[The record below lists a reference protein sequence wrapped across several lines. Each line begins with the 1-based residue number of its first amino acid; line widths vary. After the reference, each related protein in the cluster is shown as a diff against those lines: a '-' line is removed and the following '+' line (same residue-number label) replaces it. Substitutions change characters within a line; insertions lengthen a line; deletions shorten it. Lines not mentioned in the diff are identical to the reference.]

1 MSDPADLAILN
12 APSSETAP
20 PAAPAPASV
29 PEGHASDPV
38 SGAPAETAPEPAS
51 EPAAISPATAAPEA
65 DAAPSSVNDPA
76 ALEPPATDAVSPLA
90 AALAAD
96 AEFRTALERHPELKS
111 SLESALAR
119 GADLTAFQQVF
130 PSLESARLA
139 ADQAQALAGFDQ
151 LYFST
156 DPAAGQQMLQRL
168 YHNQFLRDPDTGDL
182 LLDKDTRQPVS
193 TGAYDRLASA
203 YRGILFQ
210 TLDRQAREEND
221 APLAQALQVLRER
234 FELDPAPAASS
245 AAAPIP
251 SAAALAAAAPAAA
264 PDPAASPL
272 PPSAGSGAALPPEIQ
287 ARLSRLDQLEHQLA
301 ASQREQSQAFLTDLT
316 KEVTDTVHSDIEQVL
331 SAAALPAYLKS
342 KVVDDVFSELNRQA
356 AQDAAYQQRMQSL
369 LRAAPHQSDS
379 RVRIIAAARAQARA
393 RIAPIAQKYLSQAV
407 SGLRQEQQQR
417 LAKVNEQKKQV
428 EVKSSGAAPAP
439 VRRTDVERVRGAE
452 KSLGRRLSDREIL
465 DL

>member
-12 APSSETAP
+12 ASSGEAVP
-20 PAAPAPASV
+20 PAVASRDSAPAAPASV
-29 PEGHASDPV
+29 PLSD
-38 SGAPAETAPEPAS
+38 APAEAAS
-51 EPAAISPATAAPEA
+51 EPASDPEAASLASAAPA
-65 DAAPSSVNDPA
+65 PDAAPSSVNDPA
-76 ALEPPATDAVSPLA
+76 VPELPPAVEVGSPLA

-96 AEFRTALERHPELKS
+96 TEFRTALERHPELKS

-119 GADLTAFQQVF
+119 GADLEAFQQVF
-130 PSLESARLA
+130 PSLDSARLA
-139 ADQAQALAGFDQ
+139 AEQAQALAGFDQ

-168 YHNQFLRDPDTGDL
+168 YHNQFLRDPDTGEL

-210 TLDRQAREEND
+210 TLDRQAREDND
-221 APLAQALQVLRER
+221 AALAQALRVLRER
-234 FELDPAPAASS
+234 FELDSAPASSETAPSIASPAS
-245 AAAPIP
+245 
-251 SAAALAAAAPAAA
+251 APAAA
-264 PDPAASPL
+264 PDSAASPL

-287 ARLSRLDQLEHQLA
+287 ARLSRLDQLEQQLA
-301 ASQREQSQAFLTDLT
+301 ASQREQSQAFLSDLT
-316 KEVTDTVHSDIEQVL
+316 KEVTDTVHGDIEQVL
-331 SAAALPAYLKS
+331 SSAALPAYLKS
-342 KVVDDVFSELNRQA
+342 KVVDDVFAELNRQA

-379 RVRIIAAARAQARA
+379 HARIVAAARAQARA
-393 RIAPIAQKYLSQAV
+393 RIAPIAQKFLSQAV

-417 LAKVNEQKKQV
+417 LARVNEQKKQV
-428 EVKSSGAAPAP
+428 EVKSTGAAPSP
-439 VRRTDVERVRGAE
+439 LRRTDVERLRGAE